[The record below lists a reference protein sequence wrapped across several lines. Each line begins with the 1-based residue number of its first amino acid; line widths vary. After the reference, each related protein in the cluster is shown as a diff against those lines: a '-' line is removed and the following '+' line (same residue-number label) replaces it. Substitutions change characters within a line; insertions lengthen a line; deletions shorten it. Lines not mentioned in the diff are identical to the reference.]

1 MYNPYED
8 QLGVN
13 EFSEDDKE
21 KIKADTQAAELQVE
35 INKATAEQPA
45 ATSPTTTT
53 PEGTQQPTQQAQT
66 EQKDAA
72 FPEDD
77 EPYDVGD
84 YARTIAEGAFAAQT
98 GTVDW
103 AIDVVNHV
111 PGVNIPKLPK
121 FQNQMTQAA
130 RELSSILVPTVALTR
145 GLGGLGKLA
154 NARVGWK
161 AGQNEL
167 VKFLG
172 ETGVAAGAGAFVDYT
187 NKLNESDD
195 NLQGSLKKMF
205 PGPLTDWISNDW
217 ATLDSDS
224 PELKKSKNTNEGVG
238 LGIFSDFLVG
248 VTKLLKARAGVK
260 KLVQF
265 IPENE
270 QARTFQKN
278 LQAEADTPE
287 AAVLEGMDA
296 REAAKDELGRYRLSK
311 QADPEA
317 PVFNS
322 PVFGIH
328 NGFDVNEEGIRSVD
342 RMGVIGASIDYVR
355 IKENLGTSW
364 GRLGSI
370 ITEAALKKGIK
381 ATSLKRREVVNA
393 VTDQIKNAGRYGI
406 RYGGGKIPFDVID
419 KAGQELAEVILD
431 PRMDTGTISALLDN
445 YMDSIRG
452 TKTLDDVGYNAA
464 FKAIKG
470 YLDEFMNMDT
480 LKAQAYLQTSI
491 AGQVSDMAEGA
502 RLMDGTAAIERAQEQ
517 ILDRLE
523 FLMVEKGLSSY
534 LKGSALNYLKLWDR
548 VRYINKDPKTLEE
561 LARAARDE
569 AGDTIDQLSVK
580 AQNTINTLRS
590 VSKERPEF
598 LKPFALAYEFTDGN
612 VDSMHKLNN
621 YIDQSTGTIRK
632 AFVDDQPEI
641 PSVIV
646 QGMWSNIY
654 NSVLTSIS
662 TPMKAGL
669 GNAALLLE
677 RPFAVLAGSLGD
689 AVKGDLSTLKRGW
702 YQYSAVFDTMRKGV
716 SHMNLVFRKASMDPS
731 SVNYIMRDD
740 IVRKNEQQM
749 QILKSF
755 AEAAEQ
761 RGDLGPMVMYQK
773 AETMQALADHP
784 ALRFGANAMS
794 ALDGFARAVI
804 ANGEARGRIYDK
816 FIDGSRKLDAAG
828 MRKALDDQYNEM
840 FDATGMI
847 KDSAVEYA
855 SREIAMNLDNP
866 AVDAMSAFIAR
877 YPVVKP
883 FMMFPRTSANI
894 IAMAN
899 KHAPISIFAKEVN
912 DLAFKSFE
920 DFTPQQMRGILETR
934 GVKVTNETLV
944 PEFRR
949 LQAEIRGRKA
959 IGTFSMMLAAGAF
972 MNGGLRGNGHYD
984 KERQR
989 VRQEVGWKPRT
1000 YMGWDGKWYSYE
1012 GLGPISDLIALTAD
1026 VMDNFDTIEEQDV
1039 EVWINKM
1046 GYLISANLTNKS
1058 MLAGIEPMNDV
1069 LSGNPAAL
1077 SRWGASF
1084 ASSFAPLSG
1093 ARNEL
1098 GRLLAPQLRELDMD
1112 FIQLLRNRNKFTD
1125 VLDPNS
1131 ALPDAHDW
1139 VDGKKIGYSEN
1150 FFVRAWNAV
1159 MPMKV
1164 YEDVSPERQFL
1175 IDIEYDSRPSFMR
1188 NGQGIEYTPEQRS
1201 ELYNLIGKHGYFKGR
1216 LQEIMQST
1224 EAKAWRQ
1231 SIAEQ
1236 RRGGGRIDP
1245 EKWMS
1250 LYNRIDTALDIAKR
1264 NAEAHLSP
1272 ELKSDVMRR
1281 AYEKKLNESRQVR
1294 GLTPYNMTNK

>member
-8 QLGVN
+8 QPGVN
-13 EFSEDDKE
+13 EFSEDEKE
-21 KIKADTQAAELQVE
+21 QIKGNAERAETQVQ
-35 INKATAEQPA
+35 INEATAQQPQQPGQPA
-45 ATSPTTTT
+45 PTT
-53 PEGTQQPTQQAQT
+53 PQGTQQPTQET
-66 EQKDAA
+66 QKDTQ
-72 FPEDD
+72 FPEDE
-77 EPYDVGD
+77 EPYDLGD
-84 YARTIAEGAFAAQT
+84 YARTMAEGAFAAQT

-103 AIDVVNHV
+103 AVDLVNHV
-111 PGVNIPKLPK
+111 PGVNIPKIPK
-121 FQNQMTQAA
+121 FQNRLTQSA
-130 RELSSILVPTVALTR
+130 RELSSILVPTILLTR
-145 GLGGLGKLA
+145 GLGGLGKVA

-172 ETGVAAGAGAFVDYT
+172 ETGVAAGAGAFVDAT
-187 NKLNESDD
+187 NKLNETDD
-195 NLQGSLKKMF
+195 NLQGTLKKVF
-205 PGPLTDWISNDW
+205 PGPLTDWISDDW

-224 PELKKSKNTNEGVG
+224 PEVKKLKNTAEGVG

-248 VTKLLKARAGVK
+248 AIKLLRGRAGVK
-260 KLVQF
+260 ELVKY

-270 QARTFQKN
+270 QAKTFMKN
-278 LQAEADTPE
+278 QPAPVNDVEGE
-287 AAVLEGMDA
+287 VLASMEG
-296 REAAKDELGRYRLSK
+296 REAARDNLGEYRMSK

-317 PVFNS
+317 PMFDS

-328 NGFDVNEEGIRSVD
+328 EGAFDVQESGVRSVD
-342 RMGVIGASIDYVR
+342 PMGVVGAAVDQAR
-355 IKENLGTSW
+355 IANNLGTAW

-370 ITEAALKKGIK
+370 ITEGALKYGLKVD
-381 ATSLKRREVVNA
+381 SLKRRDIVKL
-393 VTDQIKNAGRYGI
+393 VTEQIQSAGKYSY

-431 PRMDTGTISALLDN
+431 PRMDTGTISGILEN

-480 LKAQAYLQTSI
+480 LKAQGYLQTSL

-502 RLMDGTAAIERAQEQ
+502 RLMEGTQAIERAQEQ

-548 VRYINKDPKTLEE
+548 IRYVNKDPKTLEE
-561 LARAARDE
+561 LARIARDE

-580 AQNTINTLRS
+580 AQNTVNTLRS
-590 VSKERPEF
+590 ISKERPEF
-598 LKPFALAYEFTDGN
+598 LKPFSLAYEFTDGN

-632 AFVDDQPEI
+632 AFVDDHPEI
-641 PSVIV
+641 PSVVV

-662 TPMKAGL
+662 TPMKAGFS
-669 GNAALLLE
+669 NVALLLE

-689 AVKGDLSTLKRGW
+689 AARGDLSTLKRGW
-702 YQYSAVFDTMRKGV
+702 YQYSAVMDSMRKGV
-716 SHMNLVFRKASMDPS
+716 QHMNLVFRKASSDPS
-731 SVNYIMRDD
+731 SVSYIMRDD
-740 IVRKNEQQM
+740 LVRKNEQQM
-749 QILKSF
+749 SILKSF

-761 RGDLGPMVMYQK
+761 RGELGPMVMYQQ
-773 AETMQALADHP
+773 AETLQAMADNP
-784 ALRFGANAMS
+784 MLRFGANAMT

-804 ANGEARGRIYDK
+804 ANAEVRGRVYDK
-816 FIDGSRKLDAAG
+816 FIDGSRKLDG
-828 MRKALDDQYNEM
+828 NGIRKALDDQYNEM
-840 FDATGMI
+840 FDSTGMI

-894 IAMAN
+894 ISMAN
-899 KHAPISIFAKEVN
+899 KHSPISLFAKEVN

-934 GVKVTNETLV
+934 GVKVTDDTLV

-959 IGTFSMMLAAGAF
+959 IGTFSMTLAAGLF

-989 VRQEVGWKPRT
+989 VRQEMNWKPRT
-1000 YMGWDGKWYSYE
+1000 YQGWDGKWYSYE
-1012 GLGPISDLIALTAD
+1012 GMGPISDLIALTAD
-1026 VMDNFDTIEEQDV
+1026 VMDNFDTIEEQDLS
-1039 EVWINKM
+1039 VWINKL

-1077 SRWGASF
+1077 SRWAASF
-1084 ASSFAPLSG
+1084 ASSTVPLSG

-1139 VDGKKIGYSEN
+1139 VDGKKIGYSDN
-1150 FFVRAWNAV
+1150 FFVRAWNAT

-1164 YEDVSPERQFL
+1164 HEDVSPERQFL

-1188 NGQGIEYTPEQRS
+1188 NGQGVEYTPEERS
-1201 ELYNLIGKHGYFKGR
+1201 ELYNLIGKHGYFKKR
-1216 LQEIMQST
+1216 LKEIMLST
-1224 EAKAWRQ
+1224 EAQAWRQ
-1231 SIAEQ
+1231 SVAEQ
-1236 RRGGGRIDP
+1236 RRGGARINP
-1245 EKWMS
+1245 EKWMN
-1250 LYNRIDTALDIAKR
+1250 LYNQIDTALDIAKR

-1272 ELKSDVMRR
+1272 ELRSDVLRR
-1281 AYEKKLNESRQVR
+1281 TYEKKVDERMQQQ
-1294 GLTPYNMTNK
+1294 GLTLQNMYK

>member
-8 QLGVN
+8 QPGVN
-13 EFSEDDKE
+13 EFSEDEKE
-21 KIKADTQAAELQVE
+21 QIKAHAQRAESQVE
-35 INKATAEQPA
+35 INKATAEQPQPGQPA
-45 ATSPTTTT
+45 PTTTT
-53 PEGTQQPTQQAQT
+53 PSTQTQQPTQQT
-66 EQKDAA
+66 QKDTE
-72 FPEDD
+72 FPEDE
-77 EPYDVGD
+77 EPYDIGD

-98 GTVDW
+98 GTIDW
-103 AIDVVNHV
+103 GIDVVNNV
-111 PGVNIPKLPK
+111 PGINIPKLPK
-121 FQNQMTQAA
+121 FQNRVTQAA
-130 RELSSILVPTVALTR
+130 RELSSILVPTIVLTR

-172 ETGVAAGAGAFVDYT
+172 ETGVAAGAGAFVDAT
-187 NKLNESDD
+187 NKLNETDD
-195 NLQGSLKKMF
+195 NLQGTLKKMF
-205 PGPLTDWISNDW
+205 PGPITDWISDDW

-224 PELKKSKNTNEGVG
+224 PELKKSKNVNEGVG

-248 VTKLLKARAGVK
+248 IGKLLRARSGVK
-260 KLVQF
+260 KLVEF

-278 LQAEADTPE
+278 LPPEADTPE
-287 AAVLEGMDA
+287 GVVLESMDG
-296 REAAKDELGRYRLSK
+296 REAARDDLGRYRMSK

-317 PVFNS
+317 PVFDS

-328 NGFDVNEEGIRSVD
+328 QGAFDVQEEGIRSVD
-342 RMGVIGASIDYVR
+342 RMGVVGASIDVVR
-355 IKENLGTSW
+355 INQNLGTTW

-370 ITEAALKKGIK
+370 ITEGALKFGLK
-381 ATSLKRREVVNA
+381 ADSLKRRDVIKM
-393 VTDQIKNAGRYGI
+393 VTDQIKSAGKYSA
-406 RYGGGKIPFDVID
+406 RYGGAKIPFDVID
-419 KAGQELAEVILD
+419 KAGTELAEVILD
-431 PRMDTGTISALLDN
+431 PRMDTGTIAGLLDN

-480 LKAQAYLQTSI
+480 LKAQGYLQTSI

-502 RLMDGTAAIERAQEQ
+502 RLMDGTPAIERAQEQ

-534 LKGSALNYLKLWDR
+534 LKGSALNYLNLWKR
-548 VRYINKDPKTLEE
+548 IRYINKDPKTLEE

-569 AGDTIDQLSVK
+569 AGDTLDQLSVK
-580 AQNTINTLRS
+580 AQNTVNTLRS
-590 VSKERPEF
+590 ISKERPEF

-641 PSVIV
+641 PSLIV

-669 GNAALLLE
+669 ANAVLLLE

-689 AVKGDLSTLKRGW
+689 AVQGDLSTLKRGW
-702 YQYSAVFDTMRKGV
+702 YQYSAITDSMRKGV
-716 SHMNLVFRKASMDPS
+716 QHMNLVYRKAASDPS
-731 SVNYIMRDD
+731 SVSYIMRDD
-740 IVRKNEQQM
+740 LAKKNENQLK
-749 QILKSF
+749 ILKSF

-773 AETMQALADHP
+773 AETLQALADNP
-784 ALRFGANAMS
+784 MLRFGANAMT
-794 ALDGFARAVI
+794 ALDGFARAVL
-804 ANGEARGRIYDK
+804 ANAEARGRIYDK

-847 KDSAVEYA
+847 NDSAVEYA
-855 SREIAMNLDNP
+855 SREIAMNLDSP

-877 YPVVKP
+877 YPMVKP

-894 IAMAN
+894 IGMAN

-920 DFTPQQMRGILETR
+920 DFTPQQMRGILEAK
-934 GVKVTNETLV
+934 GIKVSDQTLI

-959 IGTFSMMLAAGAF
+959 IGTFSMMLAASAF
-972 MNGGLRGNGHYD
+972 LNGGLRGNGHYD

-989 VRQEVGWKPRT
+989 VRQESGWKPRT
-1000 YMGWDGKWYSYE
+1000 YQGWDGNWYSYE

-1026 VMDNFDTIEEQDV
+1026 VMDNFDTIEEQDLS
-1039 EVWINKM
+1039 VWINKM
-1046 GYLISANLTNKS
+1046 GYLVSANLTNKS

-1077 SRWGASF
+1077 NRWAASF

-1150 FFVRAWNAV
+1150 IFVRMWNAT

-1164 YEDVSPERQFL
+1164 YEDVSEERQFL

-1188 NGQGIEYTPEQRS
+1188 NGQGIEYTPEERS
-1201 ELYNLIGKHGYFKGR
+1201 ELYNLIGKHGYFKRR
-1216 LQEIMQST
+1216 LKEIMAGT
-1224 EAKAWRQ
+1224 EAKVWRQ
-1231 SIAEQ
+1231 SINEQ
-1236 RRGGGRIDP
+1236 RRGGARINP
-1245 EKWMS
+1245 EKWMN
-1250 LYNRIDTALDIAKR
+1250 LYNQIDVALDIAKR

-1272 ELKSDVMRR
+1272 ELRSDVLRR
-1281 AYEKKLNESRQVR
+1281 TYEKKVDESLQQR
-1294 GLTPYNMTNK
+1294 GLTIHNMYK

>member
-13 EFSEDDKE
+13 EFSEDE
-21 KIKADTQAAELQVE
+21 LAKIKAHAESAEAQVE
-35 INKATAEQPA
+35 INKATAETKPGQP
-45 ATSPTTTT
+45 SPTTTT
-53 PEGTQQPTQQAQT
+53 PQGTQQPTQET
-66 EQKDAA
+66 QKDTQ
-72 FPEDD
+72 FPEDE
-77 EPYDVGD
+77 EPYDIGD
-84 YARTIAEGAFAAQT
+84 YARTMAEGAFAAPT

-121 FQNQMTQAA
+121 FQNRLTQAG
-130 RELSSILVPTVALTR
+130 RELSSILVPTIVLTR

-172 ETGVAAGAGAFVDYT
+172 ETGVAAGAGAFVDAT
-187 NKLNESDD
+187 NKLNETDD
-195 NLQGSLKKMF
+195 NLQGTLKKTF

-248 VTKLLKARAGVK
+248 VAKLLRARSGVK
-260 KLVQF
+260 KIVEI
-265 IPENE
+265 IPESE
-270 QARTFQKN
+270 QAKTFIKN
-278 LQAEADTPE
+278 LPAEADTPE
-287 AAVLEGMDA
+287 AVVLQSMDG
-296 REAAKDELGRYRLSK
+296 REAAKDALGEYRLSK

-317 PVFNS
+317 PVFDS

-342 RMGVIGASIDYVR
+342 RMGVVGASIDLVR
-355 IKENLGTSW
+355 INQNLGTTW

-370 ITEAALKKGIK
+370 ISEAALKMGIK
-381 ATSLKRREVVNA
+381 ADSLKRREVVKA
-393 VTDQIKNAGRYGI
+393 ITDQIKNVGKYSA
-406 RYGGGKIPFDVID
+406 RYGGAKIPFDVID

-548 VRYINKDPKTLEE
+548 IRYINKDPKTLEE

-580 AQNTINTLRS
+580 AQNTVNTLRS
-590 VSKERPEF
+590 ISKERPEF

-702 YQYSAVFDTMRKGV
+702 YQYSAVMDSMRKGV
-716 SHMNLVFRKASMDPS
+716 QHMNLVFRKASMDPS

-761 RGDLGPMVMYQK
+761 RGDFGPMVMYQQ
-773 AETMQALADHP
+773 AETMQALADNP
-784 ALRFGANAMS
+784 MLRFGANAMS

-804 ANGEARGRIYDK
+804 ANAEARGRVYDK
-816 FIDGSRKLDAAG
+816 FIDGSRKLDAKG

-847 KDSAVEYA
+847 NDSAVEYA

-877 YPVVKP
+877 YPMVKP

-894 IAMAN
+894 IGMAN

-934 GVKVTNETLV
+934 GIKVTDQTLV

-959 IGTFSMMLAAGAF
+959 IGTFSMTLAAGLF
-972 MNGGLRGNGHYD
+972 LNGGLRGNGHYD

-989 VRQEVGWKPRT
+989 VRQEMNWKPRT
-1000 YMGWDGKWYSYE
+1000 YQGWDGKWYSYE
-1012 GLGPISDLIALTAD
+1012 GMGPISDLIALTAD
-1026 VMDNFDTIEEQDV
+1026 VMDNFDTIEEQDLS
-1039 EVWINKM
+1039 VWINKL

-1150 FFVRAWNAV
+1150 IFVRMWNAT

-1188 NGQGIEYTPEQRS
+1188 NGQGIDYTPEERS
-1201 ELYNLIGKHGYFKGR
+1201 ELYNLIGKHGYFKRR
-1216 LQEIMQST
+1216 LKEIMQST

-1236 RRGGGRIDP
+1236 RRGGARINP
-1245 EKWMS
+1245 EKWMN
-1250 LYNRIDTALDIAKR
+1250 LYNQIDVALDIAKR

-1272 ELKSDVMRR
+1272 ELRSDVLRR
-1281 AYEKKLNESRQVR
+1281 TYEKRVDERLQQK
-1294 GLTPYNMTNK
+1294 GLTIHNMYK